1 MSWWRLAER
10 SGWRLTALVVA
21 LQQSTRYRGS
31 LPCRHRRTV
40 TPSLNW
46 MRRGTP
52 SQWILEW
59 SRCVK
64 PRSNFEFHWRPELL
78 HLAHAEDD
86 QWWLLTTRP
95 ARHCSNQDGMRRRPL
110 QTQCQAKNPS
120 NLTKPVNARWTC
132 MRNVLV
138 SFAVRWNDDTEKTW
152 SLAVMVSS
160 PSYSG
165 GPLPTREAEP
175 YWEPAQRSS
184 VLSAFSSSLF
194 AAIQWLT
201 SDMQISSCPCVDTE
215 NISLTEYHL
224 HMGEC

>member
-110 QTQCQAKNPS
+110 QTQCQANDESFESDEASKRTL
-120 NLTKPVNARWTC
+120 NLYAKRACQFRGQMKWWHREDVVAGC
-132 MRNVLV
+132 DGLV
-138 SFAVRWNDDTEKTW
+138 SE
-152 SLAVMVSS
+152 L
-160 PSYSG
+160 
-165 GPLPTREAEP
+165 
-175 YWEPAQRSS
+175 
-184 VLSAFSSSLF
+184 
-194 AAIQWLT
+194 
-201 SDMQISSCPCVDTE
+201 
-215 NISLTEYHL
+215 
-224 HMGEC
+224 